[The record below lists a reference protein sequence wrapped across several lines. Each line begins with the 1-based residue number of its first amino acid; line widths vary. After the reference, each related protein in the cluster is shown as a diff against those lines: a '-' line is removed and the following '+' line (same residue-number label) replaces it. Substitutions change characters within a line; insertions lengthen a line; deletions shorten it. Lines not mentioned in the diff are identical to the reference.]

1 MPGPR
6 WVVFDTNVYVAAIRE
21 GVGGPSF
28 VRLEEA
34 APRTF
39 LAAVVSAELR
49 SGARDEAGRQ
59 VIIDLVRRFDRLG
72 RVVVPT
78 ARTWGDAGDL
88 LARVARREPGLR
100 TKVRSLWND
109 ALIALSAR
117 QIGARVV
124 TENLSDFRL
133 LNRYV
138 RFELEPAPGALD
150 SP

>member
-1 MPGPR
+1 MPGAK

-21 GVGGPSF
+21 GVSGPSF
-28 VRLEEA
+28 GRLEEA
-34 APRTF
+34 VPRTF

-49 SGARDEAGRQ
+49 AGAVDEAGRTI
-59 VIIDLVRRFDRLG
+59 VVDLLKRFDRLG

-78 ARTWGDAGDL
+78 AGSWDDAGDL
-88 LARVARREPGLR
+88 LARIARREPGLR

-124 TENLSDFRL
+124 TENLRDFRL
-133 LNRYV
+133 LHRYV
-138 RFELEPAPGALD
+138 RFELEPAPGALK
-150 SP
+150 

>member
-1 MPGPR
+1 MPGAR
-6 WVVFDTNVYVAAIRE
+6 RVVFDTNVYVAALRE
-21 GVGGPSF
+21 GVSGPSF
-28 VRLEEA
+28 GRLEEA

-49 SGARDEAGRQ
+49 AGALDDAGRK
-59 VIIDLVRRFDRLG
+59 VVVELVRRFHRLG

-78 ARTWGDAGDL
+78 AGSWDDAGDL
-88 LARVARREPGLR
+88 LARIARREPGLR

-109 ALIALSAR
+109 VLIALSAR

-124 TENLSDFRL
+124 TENLRDFRL

-138 RFELEPAPGALD
+138 RFELEPAPGA
-150 SP
+150 PE